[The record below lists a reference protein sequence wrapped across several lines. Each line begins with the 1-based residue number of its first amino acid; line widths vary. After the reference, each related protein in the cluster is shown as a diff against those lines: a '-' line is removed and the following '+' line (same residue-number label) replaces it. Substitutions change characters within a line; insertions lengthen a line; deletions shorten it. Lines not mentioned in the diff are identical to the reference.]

1 MKKIITTLI
10 AVAAF
15 AAVHAQTSKEE
26 ARRVVLGQPKQTTT
40 QRQSKQTTTEQKRT
54 QQGRDVILGRNPRTQ
69 QSGRV
74 YKTDRDDNH
83 RYGKTNN
90 GKHLGWYKGKGN
102 PHRYGVQPGK
112 GKKHGHDEDHGRG
125 RHDD

>member
-1 MKKIITTLI
+1 MKKIITVLI

-15 AAVHAQTSKEE
+15 ASVHAQSSKEE
-26 ARRVVLGQPKQTTT
+26 ARKVVLGQPKQTTS
-40 QRQSKQTTTEQKRT
+40 QQQSRN
-54 QQGRDVILGRNPRTQ
+54 VILGRNPQ

-74 YKTDRDDNH
+74 YKTDRNGEH

-102 PHRYGVQPGK
+102 PHKYGVKPGK
-112 GKKHGHDEDHGRG
+112 GNKGGHGKHND
-125 RHDD
+125 

>member
-15 AAVHAQTSKEE
+15 AAVHAQTSRDE
-26 ARRVVLGQPKQTTT
+26 ARRVILGQPKQTTSQ
-40 QRQSKQTTTEQKRT
+40 QRKT
-54 QQGRDVILGRNPRTQ
+54 QQGRTVILGRNPQTQ

-74 YKTDRDDNH
+74 YRTNRTGDYH
-83 RYGKTNN
+83 YGKTNN

-102 PHRYGVQPGK
+102 PHRYGMNSGR
-112 GKKHGHDEDHGRG
+112 GKKSEHERHEGRD
-125 RHDD
+125 RDDD